1 MNKDLF
7 SGNAMTQDRLH
18 ALRDLLRDFEL
29 PLDHAHHSAFLG
41 ATLRQLCD
49 DGLDRLPLPGGGDTL
64 RRWQALATVA
74 GADLSLLKLY
84 EGHTDALAILAEL
97 DAEALPGTWA
107 VWAAEPPGAVVQI
120 TDREQG
126 FVRISGSKPWCSGAA
141 VVEHAMM
148 TVKDEQQRSQL
159 VAVTLAQPSVSIG
172 QGGWNAVGMAAT
184 SSVSVE
190 FDNAVARCVGG
201 PQEYLER
208 PGFWHGGAGIAA
220 CWYGAASRLA
230 SYLRQGPTHDPHAMA
245 HLGAVDAALAGAA
258 GALRE
263 CAGWIDENPA
273 AASELAARRVR
284 AQVEGAVE
292 AVQWHVGRALGAT
305 PFCRDRRF
313 ARLAADLPVFLRQ
326 SHGERDLAHLGLHL
340 AAENEEAW
348 AL

>member
-1 MNKDLF
+1 
-7 SGNAMTQDRLH
+7 MTQDRLH

-29 PLDHAHHSAFLG
+29 PLETAHQGAFLG
-41 ATLRQLCD
+41 AALRQLSD
-49 DGLDRLPLPGGGDTL
+49 DGLDRLPLPGSGDTL

-84 EGHTDALAILAEL
+84 EGHTDAMAILAEL
-97 DAEALPGTWA
+97 EGEAIPGTWA
-107 VWAAEPPGAVVQI
+107 VWAAEPPGASVQI
-120 TDREQG
+120 SARENG

-141 VVEHAMM
+141 VVEHALV
-148 TVKDEQQRSQL
+148 TAKDEQQRPQL
-159 VAVTLAQPSVSIG
+159 VAVSLAQPGVRIG
-172 QGGWNAVGMAAT
+172 SDGWNAVGMAAT
-184 SSVSVE
+184 HSVAVD
-190 FDNAVARCVGG
+190 FDGALARCIGG
-201 PQEYLER
+201 PGEYLQR

-230 SYLRQGPTHDPHAMA
+230 SYLRHGRTEDPHAMA

-313 ARLAADLPVFLRQ
+313 ARLAADLPVFMRQ

-340 AAENEEAW
+340 AAEAEEAW

>member
-1 MNKDLF
+1 M
-7 SGNAMTQDRLH
+7 GNAMTQDRLH

-29 PLDHAHHSAFLG
+29 PLDASHQPPFLG
-41 ATLRQLCD
+41 AAMRQLSD

-74 GADLSLLKLY
+74 GSDLSLLKLY

-97 DAEALPGTWA
+97 DCQAPPGIWA
-107 VWAAEPPGAVVQI
+107 VWAAEPPNASVQLV
-120 TDREQG
+120 TREDG
-126 FVRISGSKPWCSGAA
+126 FVRITGSKPWCSGAA
-141 VVEHAMM
+141 VVEHALV
-148 TVKDEQQRSQL
+148 TAKDEQQRSQL
-159 VAVTLAQPSVSIG
+159 VAVTLDQAGVNVGSS
-172 QGGWNAVGMAAT
+172 GWNAVGMAAT
-184 SSVSVE
+184 SSVTVE
-190 FDNAVARCVGG
+190 FDNALARCVGG
-201 PQEYLER
+201 PQEYLDR

-230 SYLRQGPTHDPHAMA
+230 TYLRHGHTDDPHAMA

-273 AASELAARRVR
+273 VSSELAARRVR

-340 AAENEEAW
+340 AAKADEAW

>member
-1 MNKDLF
+1 
-7 SGNAMTQDRLH
+7 MTQDRLH
-18 ALRDLLRDFEL
+18 ALRNLLRDFEL
-29 PLDHAHHSAFLG
+29 PQDPAHQGAFLG
-41 ATLRQLCD
+41 AALRQLSD
-49 DGLDRLPLPGGGDTL
+49 DGLDRLPQPGGGETL

-74 GADLSLLKLY
+74 GSDLSLLKLY

-97 DAEALPGTWA
+97 DSAALPGTWA
-107 VWAAEPPGAVVQI
+107 VWGAEPPGASVAI
-120 TDREQG
+120 SGRESG
-126 FVRISGSKPWCSGAA
+126 FVRISGRKPWCSGAA
-141 VVEHAMM
+141 VVEHALV

-159 VAVTLAQPSVSIG
+159 VAVTLAQPGVNIG
-172 QGGWNAVGMAAT
+172 SGGWNAVGMAAT
-184 SSVSVE
+184 QSVTVE
-190 FDNAVARCVGG
+190 FDNAQARCVGG
-201 PQEYLER
+201 PGEYLQR

-220 CWYGAASRLA
+220 CWYGAAGRLA
-230 SYLRQGPTHDPHAMA
+230 SYLRHGHSDDPHAMA

-273 AASELAARRVR
+273 ACSELAARRVR

-340 AAENEEAW
+340 KGVSEEAW

>member
-1 MNKDLF
+1 MT
-7 SGNAMTQDRLH
+7 MTQDRLL

-29 PLDHAHHSAFLG
+29 PLEHAHQGPFLG
-41 ATLRQLCD
+41 AALRQLRD

-97 DAEALPGTWA
+97 DGDALPGTWA
-107 VWAAEPPGAVVQI
+107 VWAAEPPGVSVRI
-120 TDREQG
+120 DTREDGQ
-126 FVRISGSKPWCSGAA
+126 VRISGSKAWCSGAA
-141 VVEHAMM
+141 VVEHALV

-159 VAVTLAQPSVSIG
+159 VAVTLAQPGVSVGS
-172 QGGWNAVGMAAT
+172 GGWNAVGMAAT
-184 SSVSVE
+184 HSVTVD
-190 FDNAVARCVGG
+190 FDNALARCVGG
-201 PQEYLER
+201 PEEYLQR

-230 SYLRQGPTHDPHAMA
+230 SYLRYGHSDDPHAMA

-263 CAGWIDENPA
+263 CAGWIDEHPA
-273 AASELAARRVR
+273 APSELAARRVR

-340 AAENEEAW
+340 KAGHEEAW

>member
-1 MNKDLF
+1 
-7 SGNAMTQDRLH
+7 MTHDRLH
-18 ALRDLLRDFEL
+18 ALRDLLADFHL
-29 PLDHAHHSAFLG
+29 PLEPDRQLPAIG
-41 ATLRQLCD
+41 ATLRQLSG
-49 DGLDRLPLPGGGDTL
+49 DGLDRLPLPGSGDTL

-74 GADLSLLKLY
+74 GSDLSLLKLY

-97 DAEALPGTWA
+97 DGDALPGLWA
-107 VWAAEPPGAVVQI
+107 VWAAEPPHVSVCLVA
-120 TDREQG
+120 REDG

-141 VVEHAMM
+141 VVEHALV

-159 VAVTLAQPSVSIG
+159 VAVTLGQPAVSIG
-172 QGGWNAVGMAAT
+172 NSGWNAVGMAAT
-184 SSVSVE
+184 SSVSVD
-190 FDNAVARCVGG
+190 FDGAMAVCVGG

-208 PGFWHGGAGIAA
+208 PGFWQGGAGIAA
-220 CWYGAASRLA
+220 CWYGAACRLA
-230 SYLRQGPTHDPHAMA
+230 SYLRHGHRDDPHAMA

-263 CAGWIDENPA
+263 CANWIDENPA
-273 AASELAARRVR
+273 VLAELPARRVR

-305 PFCRDRRF
+305 PFCRERRF

-340 AAENEEAW
+340 KAAPVDEAW
-348 AL
+348 SL

>member
-1 MNKDLF
+1 
-7 SGNAMTQDRLH
+7 MTQDELNGLRKLLH
-18 ALRDLLRDFEL
+18 DFEL
-29 PLDHAHHSAFLG
+29 PLDGEPHPFLG
-41 ATLRQLCD
+41 AVLRKLSH
-49 DGLDRLPLPGGGDTL
+49 DGLDRLPRPGDGNTL

-74 GADLSLLKLY
+74 SSDLSLLKLY

-97 DAEALPGTWA
+97 DGEPLPGIWA
-107 VWAAEPPGAVVQI
+107 VWAAEPPNARVDLVVR
-120 TDREQG
+120 DNKS
-126 FVRISGSKPWCSGAA
+126 VRISGCKPWCSGAA
-141 VVEHAMM
+141 VADHALV
-148 TVKDEQQRSQL
+148 TVKDEQQRPQL
-159 VAVTLAQPSVSIG
+159 VSVPLDQPGVSIG
-172 QGGWNAVGMAAT
+172 NTGWNAVGMAAT
-184 SSVSVE
+184 GSV
-190 FDNAVARCVGG
+190 AVDFTEAHARCVGG
-201 PQEYLER
+201 PWEYLQR

-230 SYLRQGPTHDPHAMA
+230 SYLGRGPIDDPHAMA

-263 CAGWIDENPA
+263 CASWIDDNPA
-273 AASELAARRVR
+273 ASSELAARRVR

-326 SHGERDLAHLGLHL
+326 SHGERDLAHLGLQL
-340 AAENEEAW
+340 ATQSTKANGDETW